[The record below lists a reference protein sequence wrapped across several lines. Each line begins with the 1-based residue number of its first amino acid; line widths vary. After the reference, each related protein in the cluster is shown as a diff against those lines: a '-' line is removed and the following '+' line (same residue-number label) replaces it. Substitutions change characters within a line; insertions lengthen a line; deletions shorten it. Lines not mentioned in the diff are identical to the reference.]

1 MSHWAVVYPALLS
14 LLIISCQS
22 TTNDVAQS
30 AVDRWGAEFRFPR
43 GDELKQWDARYST
56 GEHWSG
62 VIERPTTLSRGLLY
76 NGRKTGSWESIDD
89 DRRPFDAISF
99 MGGVEHG
106 AYVEFDWWGRPRAV
120 SVMFRGVREGQA
132 HEFGERGELLSEGL
146 YAQGRPIGTWR
157 RFNWGKNVLLSE
169 IYGPGGAIQARSAST
184 IPGDRYG
191 WLSSAACP
199 EFVLGSSV
207 TRSREEW
214 CNIAEG
220 ADQDWSQGE
229 TSDIV
234 DRESLDFIGGTI
246 DGSKEGV
253 WICLGPRGLVRG
265 VRNYR
270 FDVLHGFEIV
280 WHTNGRPRLLR
291 RYHNGILHGPCFEWS
306 DCADLVLEGAYR
318 DGRAVG
324 QWRTILWES
333 GHVRVTDYMEGRV
346 DGGLANVREWREAL
360 PDFKSMDPRSRVT
373 TVAPK

>member
-1 MSHWAVVYPALLS
+1 MLL
-14 LLIISCQS
+14 
-22 TTNDVAQS
+22 A
-30 AVDRWGAEFRFPR
+30 
-43 GDELKQWDARYST
+43 
-56 GEHWSG
+56 
-62 VIERPTTLSRGLLY
+62 
-76 NGRKTGSWESIDD
+76 
-89 DRRPFDAISF
+89 
-99 MGGVEHG
+99 
-106 AYVEFDWWGRPRAV
+106 
-120 SVMFRGVREGQA
+120 
-132 HEFGERGELLSEGL
+132 
-146 YAQGRPIGTWR
+146 
-157 RFNWGKNVLLSE
+157 E